1 MKSVLLFLIGISAGI
16 TVGSAIAAFFTL
28 LEFVPRI
35 VQVTETW
42 DNIVLYEYA
51 MVLGAVTGS
60 ILSYADFNLGL
71 NKFIVI
77 IIGLLSGA
85 FLGLFT
91 SALAEVLN
99 VIPVFARKFKV
110 KHQLIYIIVALILGK
125 VMGSLFYFLLFL
137 KF

>member
-1 MKSVLLFLIGISAGI
+1 MKSILLFLIGISAGI

-28 LEFVPRI
+28 LEFIPRI

-42 DNIVLYEYA
+42 DNIVFYEYA

>member
-1 MKSVLLFLIGISAGI
+1 MKSILLFLIGISAGI

-28 LEFVPRI
+28 LEFIPRI

-42 DNIVLYEYA
+42 DNIVFYEYA

-60 ILSYADFNLGL
+60 ILSYADFNFGL
-71 NKFIVI
+71 NKFMAIM
-77 IIGLLSGA
+77 IGLLSGA

>member
-1 MKSVLLFLIGISAGI
+1 MKSILLFLIGISAGI

-42 DNIVLYEYA
+42 DNIVFYEYA